1 MSGPSATTI
10 KLTERQKA
18 TLEHILRR
26 STSAQRLV
34 MRAKI
39 ILAASNGTTNQQIGK
54 QLGIER
60 NVAAKWRRRW
70 AAAEDKLSALEAE
83 GIDDKEFRAEIEV
96 IFIDAPRPGTPAKFT
111 AEEIVKIVAVAC
123 EDPKASG
130 RPVTNWTPRELAEE
144 VVQRQIV
151 VSISSRSVGRF
162 LKAKRI
168 SSPTSAATG

>member
-1 MSGPSATTI
+1 MGGPSAITI
-10 KLTERQKA
+10 KLSERQKA
-18 TLEHILRR
+18 IVEHILRR

-39 ILAASNGTTNQQIGK
+39 ILAASNGTTNQQIGN

-83 GIDDKEFRAEIEV
+83 GIEDKELRGELEG

-123 EDPKASG
+123 EDPQASG
-130 RPVTNWTPRELAEE
+130 RPVTHWTPRELAEE

-162 LKAKRI
+162 LKAKQI
-168 SSPTSAATG
+168 SSPTSVATG

>member
-1 MSGPSATTI
+1 MGRPSAITI
-10 KLTERQKA
+10 KLSERQKA
-18 TLEHILRR
+18 IVEHILRR

-39 ILAASNGTTNQQIGK
+39 ILAASNGTTNQQIGN

-83 GIDDKEFRAEIEV
+83 GIEDKELRGEIEG
-96 IFIDAPRPGTPAKFT
+96 IFVDAPRPGTPAKFT

-123 EDPKASG
+123 EDPQASG
-130 RPVTNWTPRELAEE
+130 RPVTHWTPRELAEE

-162 LKAKRI
+162 LKAKQI
-168 SSPTSAATG
+168 SSPTSVATG